1 MEQDKKI
8 KIAAYVSQRAADIIT
23 QRCAQEFR
31 SNSEFIE
38 QAILFYAGYLSSCDS
53 GEFLTAAVTDSV
65 KGIVSQSE
73 ERIRKVLFKQAVE
86 LATVENILA
95 AVSGYAAEDV
105 AKLRKTVV
113 KQVCSLKGS
122 YDFEEAAKYQN
133 GAREAIKM
141 KDENRYE

>member
-8 KIAAYVSQRAADIIT
+8 KIAAYVSPRAADIIT

-65 KGIVSQSE
+65 KGVVSQSE

-95 AVSGYAAEDV
+95 AVSGYTAEDI
-105 AKLRKTVV
+105 ARLRKTVV
-113 KQVCSLKGS
+113 KQVGNLKGS
-122 YDFEEAAKYQN
+122 YDFTEAAKFQN
-133 GAREAIKM
+133 GAQETDEAKT
-141 KDENRYE
+141 EQ